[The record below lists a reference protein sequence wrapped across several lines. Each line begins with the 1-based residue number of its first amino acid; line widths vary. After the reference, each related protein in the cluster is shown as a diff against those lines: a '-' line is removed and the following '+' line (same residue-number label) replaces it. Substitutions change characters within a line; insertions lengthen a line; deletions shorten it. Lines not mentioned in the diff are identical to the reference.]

1 MNKNNYHFS
10 CLTNYFVVHLLLN
23 GPELIISHSPDLSYG
38 WFFNINV
45 MESEFKKVPSF
56 NDIVFEA
63 RNKEY
68 GAYVLRANYSRNI
81 MLALMAGV
89 FIMAS
94 ATIVPYLKFRAVD
107 SRLTQEDRLVEI
119 RLENL
124 DQPVEQV
131 TPPPEP
137 PAAQEILQ
145 QAKYVPPL
153 VVDSVRPEDEIQ
165 LMTADQAQIEV
176 QDSEV
181 IEEIVQVAEEVGG
194 TEEEEA
200 EPFYVVEEMPM
211 FPGGDAEIQRYIGAN
226 VVYPEVAKENNIQGR
241 VIMKFCVTPAGGVDQ
256 ISVLKG
262 VDPELDAEVIR
273 VLKTLP
279 KFKPGK
285 QGGKPVP
292 VWYTIP
298 INFKLQ

>member
-1 MNKNNYHFS
+1 
-10 CLTNYFVVHLLLN
+10 
-23 GPELIISHSPDLSYG
+23 
-38 WFFNINV
+38 

>member
-1 MNKNNYHFS
+1 
-10 CLTNYFVVHLLLN
+10 
-23 GPELIISHSPDLSYG
+23 
-38 WFFNINV
+38 

-56 NDIVFEA
+56 NDIVFET

-107 SRLTQEDRLVEI
+107 SRLTQEERLVEI

-124 DQPVEQV
+124 DQPVEHV

-145 QAKYVPPL
+145 QAKYIPPL
-153 VVDSVRPEDEIQ
+153 VVDSVKPEDEIQ

-181 IEEIVQVAEEVGG
+181 IEEIVQVAEEVGE
-194 TEEEEA
+194 TEEEQA

-241 VIMKFCVTPAGGVDQ
+241 VIMKFCVTPTGGVDQ

-262 VDPELDAEVIR
+262 VDPELDAEVVR

-285 QGGKPVP
+285 QGGRPVP

>member
-1 MNKNNYHFS
+1 
-10 CLTNYFVVHLLLN
+10 
-23 GPELIISHSPDLSYG
+23 
-38 WFFNINV
+38 
-45 MESEFKKVPSF
+45 MENEFKNVPSF
-56 NDIVFEA
+56 NDIVFET

-68 GAYVLRANYSRNI
+68 GAYVLRANYSRNVI
-81 MLALMAGV
+81 LALMAGV
-89 FIMAS
+89 IIMAS

-107 SRLTQEDRLVEI
+107 SRLTQEERLVEI

-124 DQPVEQV
+124 DQPVEQF

-145 QAKYVPPL
+145 QAKYIPPL

-181 IEEIVQVAEEVGG
+181 IEEIVQLAEEIEEV
-194 TEEEEA
+194 EEEEA

-211 FPGGDAEIQRYIGAN
+211 FPGGDAAIQAYIGAN

-241 VIMKFCVTPAGGVDQ
+241 VIVKFCVTPTGVVDQ
-256 ISVLKG
+256 VSILKG
-262 VDPELDAEVIR
+262 VDQELDAEVIR
-273 VLKTLP
+273 VVKTLP

-292 VWYTIP
+292 VWHTIP
-298 INFKLQ
+298 IFFKLQ

>member
-1 MNKNNYHFS
+1 
-10 CLTNYFVVHLLLN
+10 
-23 GPELIISHSPDLSYG
+23 
-38 WFFNINV
+38 

-94 ATIVPYLKFRAVD
+94 ATIVPYLKFRAAD
-107 SRLTQEDRLVEI
+107 SRLTMEERQVEI

-137 PAAQEILQ
+137 PASQEILQ

-181 IEEIVQVAEEVGG
+181 IEDIVQVAEEVGE
-194 TEEEEA
+194 TEEVEA

-262 VDPELDAEVIR
+262 VDPELDAEVVR

-285 QGGKPVP
+285 QGGRPVP